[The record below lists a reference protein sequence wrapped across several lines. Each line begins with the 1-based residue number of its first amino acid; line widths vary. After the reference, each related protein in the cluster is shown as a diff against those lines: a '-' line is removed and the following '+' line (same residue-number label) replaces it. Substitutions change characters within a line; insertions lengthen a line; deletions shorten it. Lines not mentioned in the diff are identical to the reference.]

1 MEQMKSEHE
10 MQEDMWTERQI
21 VRQRIEHIIELTT
34 RMGEKI
40 KELERVLAEKQEQE
54 RVREFRNIFNNPR
67 EKQNVQE

>member
-1 MEQMKSEHE
+1 MKSEHE

-40 KELERVLAEKQEQE
+40 RELERVLAEKQEQE
-54 RVREFRNIFNNPR
+54 RVREFRNIFSNPNNLR
-67 EKQNVQE
+67 EKQND